1 MAGPIQTAIGQAL
14 GAAAGAVALGKKFNE
29 DERQATEKAAAKREK
44 EEKEQ
49 KAALQAAKDKRDADK
64 ALKEKHEAAIRK
76 EEQKAAEAEEKAKQK
91 AAQDEEKAKQEAA
104 LSKKEERL
112 KRKADIQ
119 EAEDVA
125 TEADLINLGASP
137 EAAKAYLLA
146 QKRGIAAPKRMLF
159 DKQGKAVATYDQMA
173 EILADQ
179 SLADTYTSQL
189 RTKNKIKVR
198 RQLLEGKSHKERVES
213 AVLAAGGKYHG

>member
-29 DERQATEKAAAKREK
+29 NERQATEKAAAQREK

-49 KAALQAAKDKRDADK
+49 KAALQEAKDKRDADK
-64 ALKEKHEAAIRK
+64 ALKEKQALEAA
-76 EEQKAAEAEEKAKQK
+76 KAAEEEKAQK
-91 AAQDEEKAKQEAA
+91 KAD
-104 LSKKEERL
+104 KKE
-112 KRKADIQ
+112 ASDI
-119 EAEDVA
+119 A
-125 TEADLINLGASP
+125 TEADLINFGASP

-146 QKRGIAAPKRMLF
+146 QKRGIASPQRMIF
-159 DKQGKAVATYDQMA
+159 DKSGKPLATYEEMA
-173 EILADQ
+173 ELLADQ
-179 SLADTYTSQL
+179 SLSETYSSQL
-189 RTKNKIKVR
+189 RTRKAVKVR